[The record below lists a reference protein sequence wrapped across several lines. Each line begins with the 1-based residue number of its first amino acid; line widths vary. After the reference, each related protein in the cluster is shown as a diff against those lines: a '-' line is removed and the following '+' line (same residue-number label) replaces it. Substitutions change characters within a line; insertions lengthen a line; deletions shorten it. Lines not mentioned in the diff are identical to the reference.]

1 MNTHNEL
8 TIAYPTITSH
18 QSYNLLEYQR
28 VNNTLLKQ
36 TNNID
41 DDEKEIAYLTELEL
55 FITNTLKENQKK
67 IQHKFRM
74 IENSKNFDCSKIQ
87 ELPDDMIGEIKSYL
101 EPELKFTRKFSV
113 LRLIHSGLPYPESVY
128 TWLDKVPKK
137 LIIDLIRSCDI
148 YPSRVNTS
156 DKKEEW
162 CNVIYH
168 QINLEF
174 NREKYSTRID
184 KLIERHSYQYGR
196 DKLVE
201 RWYKVVLHI
210 YVFQKYRRE
219 LETKLKKTDRKIYE
233 LKNRLISVKKYI

>member
-1 MNTHNEL
+1 MNTHEL
-8 TIAYPTITSH
+8 KIAYPLITSH
-18 QSYNLLEYQR
+18 KLSYDLLEYQR

-36 TNNID
+36 TCSID
-41 DDEKEIAYLTELEL
+41 DDEKEFAYLTELEL

-67 IQHKFRM
+67 IQHQFRM

-87 ELPDDMIGEIKSYL
+87 ELPDDMIDEIKSYL

-113 LRLIHSGLPYPESVY
+113 LRFIHSVLPYPASVY

-137 LIIDLIRSCDI
+137 LIIDLIRSCNI
-148 YPSRVNTS
+148 YPSNVTTGE
-156 DKKEEW
+156 KKEEW
-162 CNVIYH
+162 CNFIYH

-184 KLIERHSYQYGR
+184 KLLERHSYHYSG

-201 RWYKVVLHI
+201 RWFKVVLHI
-210 YVFQKYRRE
+210 HVFQKYRRE
-219 LETKLKKTDRKIYE
+219 LEIKLKKNDRKIYE
-233 LKNRLISVKKYI
+233 LKNRIISVKQNI